1 MFYQNINLNLKII
14 LVTKLSQFYQG
25 FIPVA
30 ELFRFASIIMARRDT
45 SEDLPKAKLNRNSLH
60 KATRLFSYLK
70 PDKGKYIAG
79 LIFLALTS
87 ATALAFPILI
97 GDLVNAAKESGS
109 LAINKQ
115 AILLIVILI
124 AQAFFS
130 FFRIYLFAQTTEN
143 TLVRLRKHL
152 YSHLI
157 QLPMSFFT
165 SNRVGEINSRI
176 SADITQIQD
185 TFTTTLAEFLRQL
198 ILIIGGLIFITY
210 ISPQLTLFMLALIP
224 AIVIVGIIFGRY
236 IRKISRQ
243 VQDRVAESNTIVQET
258 MQGIVNVKAFANE
271 FIEVIRYQKS
281 IKEIAVLSM
290 KSAFSRGLFASFI
303 IFALF
308 GAIVAIIW
316 YATILMQAGG
326 IEFGDVISFVIYT
339 SFIGASIGGIAELYA
354 QIQKAV
360 GATERIFEILDQKPE
375 SIDLRET
382 RAVSTRLNG
391 EVEFKDVRFSY
402 PSRTELS
409 VLNGISFHAQPGE
422 SIAIVGPSGA
432 GKSTITQ
439 LLLRFYDPNSGSILI
454 DGKNANDYTLTE
466 LRDHMAIVPQDVILF
481 GGTIKENILYGKPDA
496 SNEEVIS
503 AAEKANA
510 RVFIESFPE
519 KYETIVGERG
529 ITLSGGQRQRI
540 AIARAV
546 LKDPSIL
553 ILDEATSSLDSESER
568 LVQEALDK
576 LMVGRTTFIV
586 AHRLSTIRNA
596 SRILVIDKGVVSESG
611 KHEELIALPNGLY
624 SNLSRLQ
631 YEY

>member
-1 MFYQNINLNLKII
+1 
-14 LVTKLSQFYQG
+14 
-25 FIPVA
+25 
-30 ELFRFASIIMARRDT
+30 MARKDT
-45 SEDLPKAKLNRNSLH
+45 SEDLPKAKLNRSSIR
-60 KATRLFSYLK
+60 KATRLFSYLQ

-97 GDLVNAAKESGS
+97 GDLVNAAKESGTVE
-109 LAINKQ
+109 INKQ
-115 AILLIVILI
+115 AILLIAILI

-143 TLVRLRKHL
+143 TLVRLRQHL

-198 ILIIGGLIFITY
+198 ILIVGGLIFITY

-224 AIVIVGIIFGRY
+224 AIVIGGIIFGRY

-281 IKEIAVLSM
+281 IREIATLSM

-308 GAIVAIIW
+308 GAIVSIVW
-316 YATILMQAGG
+316 YATILMQEGG

-360 GATERIFEILDQKPE
+360 GATERIFEILDQEPE

-382 RAVSTRLNG
+382 RIASSRLRG
-391 EVEFKDVRFSY
+391 EVEFRDVKFSY
-402 PSRTELS
+402 PARADVS
-409 VLNGISFHAQPGE
+409 VLNGVDFHAQPGE

-432 GKSTITQ
+432 GKSTLTQ
-439 LLLRFYDPNSGSILI
+439 LLLRFYEPKSGQIII
-454 DGKNANDYTLTE
+454 DGKDASQYKLTE

-481 GGTIKENILYGKPDA
+481 GGTIRENILYGKPDA
-496 SNEEVIS
+496 SQQEVEA

-510 RVFIESFPE
+510 RIFIESFPE

-596 SRILVIDKGVVSESG
+596 SKILVIDKGIVTESG
-611 KHEELIALPNGLY
+611 THEDLITHNEGLY
-624 SNLSRLQ
+624 SNLSKLQ
-631 YEY
+631 FEI

>member
-1 MFYQNINLNLKII
+1 
-14 LVTKLSQFYQG
+14 
-25 FIPVA
+25 
-30 ELFRFASIIMARRDT
+30 MARNKDA
-45 SEDLPKAKLNRNSLH
+45 DLPKAKLNRNSLK
-60 KATRLFSYLK
+60 KALRLFSYLK

-79 LIFLALTS
+79 LIFLGLTS
-87 ATALAFPILI
+87 ATALAFPKLI
-97 GDLVNAAKESGS
+97 GELIDSAKQVNGDISINNKALVLVGL
-109 LAINKQ
+109 LALQ
-115 AILLIVILI
+115 SV
-124 AQAFFS
+124 FS

-143 TLVRLRKHL
+143 TLVRLREHL

-165 SNRVGEINSRI
+165 QNRVGEINSRI
-176 SADITQIQD
+176 SSDITQIQD
-185 TFTTTLAEFLRQL
+185 TFQTTLAEFLRQITL
-198 ILIIGGLIFITY
+198 VVGGLIFISITS
-210 ISPQLTLFMLALIP
+210 IKLTAFMLALIP
-224 AIVIVGIIFGRY
+224 AIVVVGIIFGRY

-271 FIEVIRYQKS
+271 FLEVIRYRKS
-281 IKEIAVLSM
+281 IKEIAALSM

-308 GAIVAIIW
+308 GAVVGIVW
-316 YATILMQAGG
+316 YATILMQEGV
-326 IEFGDVISFVIYT
+326 IEFGTLISFVIYT
-339 SFIGASIGGIAELYA
+339 SYIGASIGGLAELYA

-360 GATERIFEILDQKPE
+360 GATERIFEILDHKPE
-375 SIDLRET
+375 VIDLREI
-382 RAVSTRLNG
+382 RIGADRLSGN
-391 EVEFKDVRFSY
+391 VEFKDVGFSY
-402 PSRTELS
+402 PARSEIT
-409 VLNGISFHAQPGE
+409 VLNGISFKAKSGE

-439 LLLRFYDPNSGSILI
+439 LLLRFYDPTSGSVTI
-454 DGKNANDYTLTE
+454 DGKDSREYSLTE

-481 GGTIKENILYGKPDA
+481 GGTIRENILYGKPEA
-496 SNEEVIS
+496 TQEEVV
-503 AAEKANA
+503 AAADKANA
-510 RVFIESFPE
+510 KNFIESFPE
-519 KYETIVGERG
+519 KYETVVGERG

-576 LMVGRTTFIV
+576 LMVGRTSFIV

-596 SRILVIDKGVVSESG
+596 SRIIVIDKGMVTETG
-611 KHEELIALPNGLY
+611 THDELINIPEGLY
-624 SNLSRLQ
+624 ASLSRLQ
-631 YEY
+631 FRQVEVVD

>member
-1 MFYQNINLNLKII
+1 
-14 LVTKLSQFYQG
+14 
-25 FIPVA
+25 
-30 ELFRFASIIMARRDT
+30 MARKTT
-45 SEDLPKAKLNRNSLH
+45 SEDLPKAKLNRSSF
-60 KATRLFSYLK
+60 KKVTRLFGYLQ
-70 PDKGKYIAG
+70 PDKGKYTLG
-79 LIFLALTS
+79 LVFLALTS
-87 ATALAFPILI
+87 ATALAFPWLI
-97 GDLVNAAKESGS
+97 GDLVNAAKDPKGDGS
-109 LAINKQ
+109 VNFKAL
-115 AILLIVILI
+115 LLIGLLT

-130 FFRIYLFAQTTEN
+130 FFRIYLFSQTTEN
-143 TLVRLRKHL
+143 TLVRLRQHL

-198 ILIIGGLIFITY
+198 ILIFGGLIFITV

-224 AIVIVGIIFGRY
+224 AIVVVGIIFGRY

-271 FIEVIRYQKS
+271 FIEVKRYKKS
-281 IKEIAVLSM
+281 IKEIATLSM
-290 KSAFSRGLFASFI
+290 KSAFSRGMFASFI
-303 IFALF
+303 ILALF
-308 GAIVAIIW
+308 GAIVGIVW
-316 YATILMQAGG
+316 YATRLMQQGE

-339 SFIGASIGGIAELYA
+339 SFIGASIGGVAELYA

-360 GATERIFEILDQKPE
+360 GATERIFEILDQAPE
-375 SIDLRET
+375 IIDLQDT
-382 RAVSTRLNG
+382 RATVSRLKG
-391 EVEFKDVRFSY
+391 DVAFKDITFSY
-402 PSRTELS
+402 PARKEIS
-409 VLNGISFHAQPGE
+409 VLNGVSFHAKAGD

-439 LLLRFYDPNSGSILI
+439 LLLRFYEPDSGSILI
-454 DGKNANDYTLTE
+454 DGREANSYTLTE

-481 GGTIKENILYGKPDA
+481 GGTIRENILYGKPDA
-496 SNEEVIS
+496 TDAEVIS

-510 RVFIESFPE
+510 KIFIEGFPE
-519 KYETIVGERG
+519 KYETLVGERG

-576 LMVGRTTFIV
+576 LMIGRTTFIV

-596 SRILVIDKGVVSESG
+596 SKILVLDKGIVVENG
-611 KHEELIALPNGLY
+611 RHDELIHLDNGLY

-631 YEY
+631 FEIRDTFVKN